1 MLKKGTIYRNC
12 YATLR
17 TYFIYDH
24 TIARTAYGY
33 GLVYIGGKWKLTKG
47 IQYYNID
54 LINDKNFKPV
64 GKIDID
70 ALIVKAITKEI
81 EKSENPRACKDCV
94 HGKFRKYVLF
104 CEKHNVAMLYEDNC
118 DDFKPTKYKK
128 PIYICDAAKN
138 TKCEKGANCYIN
150 GGLCNCTQY
159 IEYARTDE
167 QGKPLEAS
175 EI

>member
-24 TIARTAYGY
+24 TIAQTAYGY
-33 GLVYIGGKWKLTKG
+33 GLIYIGGKWKLTKG

-70 ALIVKAITKEI
+70 PLIVKAITKEI

-94 HGKFRKYVLF
+94 HSKFRKYVLY
-104 CEKHNVAMLYEDNC
+104 CDKYNIPKLYEDNC
-118 DDFKPTKYKK
+118 DDFKPMQTY
-128 PIYICDAAKN
+128 
-138 TKCEKGANCYIN
+138 
-150 GGLCNCTQY
+150 
-159 IEYARTDE
+159 
-167 QGKPLEAS
+167 
-175 EI
+175 

>member
-33 GLVYIGGKWKLTKG
+33 GLIYIGGKWKLTKG

-70 ALIVKAITKEI
+70 PLIVKAITKEI
-81 EKSENPRACKDCV
+81 EKSENPSACKDCV
-94 HGKFRKYVLF
+94 HGKFRNYVLY
-104 CEKHNVAMLYEDNC
+104 CDKYNIPKLYEDNC
-118 DDFKPTKYKK
+118 DDFKPMQTYYEQKDEEKH
-128 PIYICDAAKN
+128 KN
-138 TKCEKGANCYIN
+138 
-150 GGLCNCTQY
+150 
-159 IEYARTDE
+159 
-167 QGKPLEAS
+167 PLNVNFDNMEEAS
-175 EI
+175 EM